1 MKEVNI
7 NGLEPRNIENAHPIA
22 SNILKKTKESL
33 GFIPNMY
40 AGMAINPSLLDSYA
54 YSYNSFRQHSG
65 FSPQEQEVIF
75 LSVAYEN
82 NCEYCVAA
90 HSFVGDKMTHVPEEV
105 TNAIRNNTEIPDKKL
120 AALSAF
126 TKTMTKKRGF
136 PSQEDIDAFLS
147 AGYTPSDILGV
158 ITGIGVKTFSNY
170 FNHVNNTPVDEVFST
185 RIWKKES

>member
-1 MKEVNI
+1 MEKASVK
-7 NGLEPRNIENAHPIA
+7 GLEPKTIDNAHPLA
-22 SNILKKTKESL
+22 SNILKKSKESL

-40 AGMAINPSLLDSYA
+40 AGMAINPSLLDSYS
-54 YSYNSFRQHSG
+54 YSYNSFRENSG

-105 TNAIRNNTEIPDKKL
+105 TNAIRNNTVIPDKKL

-126 TKTMTKKRGF
+126 TKIMTAKRGF
-136 PSQEDIDAFLS
+136 PSQEDVDAFLG
-147 AGYTPSDILGV
+147 AGYTPNHILGV

-170 FNHVNNTPVDEVFST
+170 FNHINNTPVDGIFSS
-185 RIWKKES
+185 RIWKKKS